1 MRIKKE
7 VFDESKKGNI
17 KREDGL
23 VINTRSIEEL
33 EVLLKW
39 FEKNTN
45 YTWKRDY
52 DIPTQGLY
60 LWETYEQDTCLNV
73 SDGVLSY
80 SSIDFFIDCN
90 PNGIFDFND
99 IWEDESDENHEDE
112 ITIDELENT
121 ITRVKEVISSNNY
134 ILENLEKKLS
144 VAKFNKKREDNIV
157 NDFIDRTIKN
167 IMNDMLNLMEK
178 KSGE

>member
-1 MRIKKE
+1 VRIKKE
-7 VFDESKKGNI
+7 VFDKSKKGNS

-23 VINTRSIEEL
+23 VINTRSIEEF

-73 SDGVLSY
+73 SDGVLTFSG
-80 SSIDFFIDCN
+80 IGFFIDCN
-90 PNGIFDFND
+90 PDGIFDFND

-112 ITIDELENT
+112 ITIDELENM
-121 ITRVKEVISSNNY
+121 IVRIEEVVSINNY

-144 VAKFNKKREDNIV
+144 VAKFNKKRKDNIV
-157 NDFIDRTIKN
+157 NSFIDRA
-167 IMNDMLNLMEK
+167 IMNMMKDMSEFMK
-178 KSGE
+178 KKEL